1 MYNLQKKRKDARYTQ
16 RQLAA
21 DARVSL
27 RTLQYY
33 EQGVLDI
40 NKASAATVYRLA
52 LVLGCQMDE
61 LLELDAIFDN
71 DADCE

>member
-1 MYNLQKKRKDARYTQ
+1 MSKLQEKRKAAGFSQ
-16 RQLAA
+16 RQLALMSG
-21 DARVSL
+21 VSI

-52 LVLGCQMDE
+52 FALGCKIED
-61 LLELDAIFDN
+61 LLEIDN
-71 DADCE
+71 ISIHE